1 VLRLFSD
8 RLELENPGGLYGRMT
23 LDLLGRATADT
34 RNPFIAGAMELL
46 SLTENRY
53 SGIPTIQRLMR
64 ENGLLPAEFE
74 IIRGSFRV
82 TLYNRRSGE
91 NADAGDIKR
100 QIVEFCNIPR
110 TREELANRFSDM
122 TISYFMG
129 RYLKPLIQKGII
141 HLSIPD
147 KPRSKYQKYYA

>member
-1 VLRLFSD
+1 
-8 RLELENPGGLYGRMT
+8 M
-23 LDLLGRATADT
+23 
-34 RNPFIAGAMELL
+34 
-46 SLTENRY
+46 TENRY
-53 SGIPTIQRLMR
+53 SGIPTIQRVMR
-64 ENGLLPAEFE
+64 ENGLRPAEFE

-82 TLYNRRSGE
+82 TLYNRRSIQ
-91 NADAGDIKR
+91 NVDAGDIKQ

-129 RYLKPLIQKGII
+129 RYLKPLIQQGII

-147 KPRSKYQKYYA
+147 KQRSKYQKYYA